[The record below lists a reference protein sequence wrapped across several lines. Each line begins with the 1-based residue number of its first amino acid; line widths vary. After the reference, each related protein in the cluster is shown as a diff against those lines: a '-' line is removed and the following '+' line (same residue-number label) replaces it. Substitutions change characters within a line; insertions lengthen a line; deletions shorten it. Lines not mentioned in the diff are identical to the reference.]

1 MQGQEHAVRVL
12 NSLIETTLD
21 SANGYRDAAE
31 GAESPP
37 IRTLLTRK
45 ASAREDLSRRLQSEV
60 RSFGAEPKSDQSA
73 MGKAHNVFTELKGKV
88 MGRDD
93 DSVLAEVDR
102 GERFIEE
109 KFEDAARDPDLPDDV
124 RRLIEA
130 ECAAIRSDHEEVTR
144 LKSGMH

>member
-1 MQGQEHAVRVL
+1 MQTQDHAVKVL

-37 IRTLLTRK
+37 IRSLLARK
-45 ASAREDLSRRLQSEV
+45 ASTREELSRRLQSEV
-60 RSFGAEPKSDQSA
+60 RNFGAEPETDQSA
-73 MGKAHNVFTELKGKV
+73 LGKAHNVFTELKGKV

-102 GERFIEE
+102 GESFIEE
-109 KFEDAARDPDLPDDV
+109 KFEKAARDPDLPEPV
-124 RRLIEA
+124 RRLLES
-130 ECAAIRSDHEEVTR
+130 ECAAIRTDHEEMKR
-144 LKSGMH
+144 MKSGMH